1 MNHIHRFIISTT
13 WWIERF
19 PTSPDFIYL
28 VSLWCVWRARVWRK
42 KAGMARPF
50 GLGLA
55 SSRSSH
61 SFLASPS
68 LPLHVVLAR
77 LVKNSWSM
85 DQHIVVSKRQGGG
98 SCVVLYST
106 RRTKSRPIAALL
118 WGARWDIWM
127 IAKVLLHSRQEK
139 WSNKFD
145 ELILILFLLHTRY
158 FIIQNIYSK
167 QSVTFCFLRSW

>member
-1 MNHIHRFIISTT
+1 
-13 WWIERF
+13 
-19 PTSPDFIYL
+19 
-28 VSLWCVWRARVWRK
+28 
-42 KAGMARPF
+42 MARPF

-98 SCVVLYST
+98 SCVVYYIVLGGQNPDRSQHYY
-106 RRTKSRPIAALL
+106 
-118 WGARWDIWM
+118 GAHAEI
-127 IAKVLLHSRQEK
+127 SG
-139 WSNKFD
+139 
-145 ELILILFLLHTRY
+145 
-158 FIIQNIYSK
+158 
-167 QSVTFCFLRSW
+167 

>member
-19 PTSPDFIYL
+19 PSSPDFIYL

-127 IAKVLLHSRQEK
+127 IAKVLLLHSRQK
-139 WSNKFD
+139 ND
-145 ELILILFLLHTRY
+145 Q
-158 FIIQNIYSK
+158 IIRRIDPNPFPSSY
-167 QSVTFCFLRSW
+167 